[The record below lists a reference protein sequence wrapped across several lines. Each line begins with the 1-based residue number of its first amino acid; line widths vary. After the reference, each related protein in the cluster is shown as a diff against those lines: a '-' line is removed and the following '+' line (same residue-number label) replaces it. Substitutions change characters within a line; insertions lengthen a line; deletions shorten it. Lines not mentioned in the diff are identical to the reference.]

1 MFRGPLLVIA
11 KIPTYVDA
19 VCRFGL
25 VHVNSGFQLLIN
37 TFMKKRFLLAGLP
50 LVSVLTLAL
59 TVADEPK
66 PKRGIDLS
74 GMDPTVSPRQDF
86 YRYVN
91 GAWLKNT
98 EIPASQT
105 SWGSFN
111 TLADANQKNLRVLL
125 EAAAADRKAVK
136 GSLTQ
141 RVGDFYAAAMDSAAI
156 EKRGYEPVKP
166 ILAEIE
172 RIKSVEDLLT
182 YAASHPLEGGST
194 ILGAGVGQDA
204 KNPDTHIVS
213 LRQTGTGLPEK
224 DYYTKTDEATVKV
237 REAYKT
243 YIATLFTLTGTPETE
258 ARKQAEEILAL
269 ETKIAASHRGRVE
282 LRNPIANYNKFATK
296 DFAAKVPNLDLPK
309 RLKTLR
315 MDVDTIIVGQP
326 GYYETL
332 NGLIQSEPLD
342 VWKNKLKFSALSS
355 AASYLSSPFV
365 KASFEYSGRTLSGQ
379 KQQQELWKRR
389 ASLTDG
395 TMGELLGQLYVRDY
409 FKPESKKRMDELVEN
424 LRTVFARR
432 IKKLDWMSE
441 ETKAEALKK
450 LAAFTPKVGYPTK
463 WKNYDGVVIDR
474 NDFFGNVKAL
484 GKWRYEEQ
492 LAKLGKPVDKTEWGM
507 TPPTV
512 NAYYSPLRNEIVFP
526 AGILQW
532 PFFDPNADDAV
543 NYGAIGTVIGHE
555 MTHGFDDSGRQFN
568 YMGMLKNWWKNED
581 AEAFKKRAQLV
592 IDQYDGYTVL
602 DGLHVKGQL
611 TLGENL
617 ADLGGMSI
625 AYEAFKTLT
634 PQGKSSQKIDGFTPD
649 QRFFIG
655 FAQMWRNKSRDEA
668 LRLRVN
674 TDPHSP
680 GEFRTNGPLSN
691 FEPFYKA
698 FGVQPG
704 DKMYRPDS
712 VRAAIW

>member
-1 MFRGPLLVIA
+1 MTLKRFSFPLLVTGGA
-11 KIPTYVDA
+11 
-19 VCRFGL
+19 
-25 VHVNSGFQLLIN
+25 
-37 TFMKKRFLLAGLP
+37 
-50 LVSVLTLAL
+50 LAL
-59 TVADEPK
+59 AFVADDPK
-66 PKRGIDLS
+66 PVRGLDIS
-74 GMDPTVSPRQDF
+74 GMDKSVSPREDF

-91 GAWLKNT
+91 GSFLKNT

-111 TLADANQKNLRVLL
+111 MLYDANQKNLKVLL
-125 EAAAADRKAVK
+125 EAAAASTVAADRKAAK

-141 RVGDFYAAAMDSAAI
+141 RVGDFYASGLDSVAI
-156 EKRGYEPVKP
+156 EKRGYDPLKPV
-166 ILAEIE
+166 LAEIE
-172 RIKSVEDLLT
+172 KIASVNHLLQ
-182 YAASHPLEGGST
+182 YAASHPLEGGTT

-204 KNPDTHIVS
+204 KDPDVHIVS

-237 REAYKT
+237 RNAYVT
-243 YIATLFTLTGTPETE
+243 YITTLFSLTGTPEAM
-258 ARKQAEEILAL
+258 ARKQAEAILAL
-269 ETKIAASHRGRVE
+269 ETKIAASHLGRVE
-282 LRNPIANYNKFATK
+282 MRDPIKQYNKFAVK
-296 DFAAKVPNLDLPK
+296 DFAAKVPNLDLGA

-315 MDVDTIIVGQP
+315 MAVDTIIVGQP
-326 GYYETL
+326 KYYETL
-332 NGLIQSEPLD
+332 NDLIKSEPLD
-342 VWKNKLKFSALSS
+342 VWKSKLKFAVLNGS
-355 AASYLSSPFV
+355 ASYLSSPFV
-365 KASFEYSGRTLSGQ
+365 KASFEYSGKTLSGQ
-379 KQQQELWKRR
+379 KVQQDLWKRR

-395 TMGELLGQLYVRDY
+395 LMGELLGQLYVRDY
-409 FKPESKKRMDELVEN
+409 FKPESKKRMDELVAN

-432 IKKLDWMSE
+432 IERLDWMSA
-441 ETKAEALKK
+441 ETKAQALRK

-463 WKNYDGVVIDR
+463 WKNYEGVVINR
-474 NDFFGNVKAL
+474 ADFYGNVKAL
-484 GKWRYEEQ
+484 GKWRYEES
-492 LAKLGKPVDKTEWGM
+492 LAKLGQPVDKTEWGM

-532 PFFDPNADDAV
+532 PFFDPNADDAI

-555 MTHGFDDSGRQFN
+555 MTHGFDDQGRQYN
-568 YMGMLKNWWKNED
+568 YMGMLKNWWKKED
-581 AEAFKKRAQLV
+581 GDLFKRKAQLV
-592 IDQYDGYTVL
+592 IDQYDNYTVL

-634 PQGKSSQKIDGFTPD
+634 PEGKSNEKIDGFTPN
-649 QRFFIG
+649 QRFFLG
-655 FAQMWRNKSRDEA
+655 FAQIWRNKTRDEA

-691 FEPFYKA
+691 FEPFYEA
-698 FGVQPG
+698 FGVKPG

-712 VRAAIW
+712 IRAKIW

>member
-1 MFRGPLLVIA
+1 MKRFSFPLLVTGGA
-11 KIPTYVDA
+11 
-19 VCRFGL
+19 
-25 VHVNSGFQLLIN
+25 
-37 TFMKKRFLLAGLP
+37 
-50 LVSVLTLAL
+50 LAL
-59 TVADEPK
+59 AFVADDPK
-66 PKRGIDLS
+66 PVRGLDLS
-74 GMDPTVSPRQDF
+74 GMDKSVNPREDF

-91 GAWLKNT
+91 GAWLKT
-98 EIPASQT
+98 AEIPASQT

-111 TLADANQKNLRVLL
+111 TLFDNNQKNLRVLL
-125 EAAAADRKAVK
+125 DAAAADRKAAK

-141 RVGDFYAAAMDSAAI
+141 RVGDFYASGLDSVAI

-172 RIKSVEDLLT
+172 RLKSVDELLT
-182 YAASHPLEGGST
+182 YAAAHPLEGGAT
-194 ILGAGVGQDA
+194 ILGAGVGQDS
-204 KNPDTHIVS
+204 KNPDTHIVN

-224 DYYTKTDEATVKV
+224 DYYTKTDEATLKI
-237 REAYKT
+237 RNAYVD
-243 YIATLFTLTGTPETE
+243 YITTLFTLTGTPEAA
-258 ARKQAEEILAL
+258 ARKQATDILAL
-269 ETKIAASHRGRVE
+269 ETKLAASHLSRIEQRD
-282 LRNPIANYNKFATK
+282 PIRQYNKFSQK
-296 DFAAKVPNLDLPK
+296 DFAAKVPNLNLTA
-309 RLKTLR
+309 RLAALR
-315 MDVDTIIVGQP
+315 MSGDSLIVAHP
-326 GYYETL
+326 AYYEAL
-332 NGLIQSEPLD
+332 NALIQSEPLET
-342 VWKNKLKFSALSS
+342 WKAKLRFSALNG
-355 AASYLSSPFV
+355 ASPYLSSPFV
-365 KASFEYSGRTLSGQ
+365 KANFEYNGKTLSGQ
-379 KQQQELWKRR
+379 KVQQELWKRR

-395 TMGELLGQLYVRDY
+395 LMGELLGQLYVRDY
-409 FKPESKKRMDELVEN
+409 FKPESKKRMDELVAN

-432 IKKLDWMSE
+432 IEKLDWMSA
-441 ETKAEALKK
+441 ETKAQALRK

-463 WKNYDGVVIDR
+463 WKNYDGVAISR
-474 NDFFGNVKAL
+474 TDFFGNVKAL
-484 GKWRYEEQ
+484 GKWRYDDQ
-492 LAKLGKPVDKTEWGM
+492 VGRLGKPVDKTEWGM

-512 NAYYSPLRNEIVFP
+512 NAYYSPVRNEIVFP

-555 MTHGFDDSGRQFN
+555 MTHGFDDQGRQYN
-568 YMGMLKNWWKNED
+568 YMGMLKNWWKKED
-581 AEAFKKRAQLV
+581 GDLFKRKAQLV
-592 IDQYDGYTVL
+592 IDQYDNYTVL

-634 PQGKSSQKIDGFTPD
+634 PEGKSSVQLDGFTPE

-655 FAQMWRNKSRDEA
+655 FAQMWRTKTRDEA

-691 FEPFYKA
+691 FEPFYTA
-698 FGVQPG
+698 FGVKPG

-712 VRAAIW
+712 LRAKIW

>member
-1 MFRGPLLVIA
+1 MTLKRFTFPLLVTGGA
-11 KIPTYVDA
+11 
-19 VCRFGL
+19 
-25 VHVNSGFQLLIN
+25 
-37 TFMKKRFLLAGLP
+37 
-50 LVSVLTLAL
+50 LAL
-59 TVADEPK
+59 AFVADDPK
-66 PKRGIDLS
+66 PVRGLDIS
-74 GMDPTVSPRQDF
+74 GMDKSVSPREDF

-91 GAWLKNT
+91 GSFLKNT

-111 TLADANQKNLRVLL
+111 MLYDSNQKNLKVLL
-125 EAAAADRKAVK
+125 EVAAADRKAAK

-141 RVGDFYAAAMDSAAI
+141 RVGDFYASGLDSVAI
-156 EKRGYEPVKP
+156 EKRGYEPLKP
-166 ILAEIE
+166 VLAEIE
-172 RIKSVEDLLT
+172 KIASVNDLLQ
-182 YAASHPLEGGST
+182 YAASHPLEGGTT

-204 KNPDTHIVS
+204 KDPDVHIVN

-224 DYYTKTDEATVKV
+224 DYYTKTDEATLKV
-237 REAYKT
+237 RNAYVT
-243 YIATLFTLTGTPETE
+243 YITTLFSLTGTPEAT
-258 ARKQAEEILAL
+258 ARKQAEAILAL
-269 ETKIAASHRGRVE
+269 ETKIADSHLGRVE
-282 LRNPIANYNKFATK
+282 MRDPIKQYNKFAVK
-296 DFAAKVPNLDLPK
+296 DFAAKVPNLDLGA

-315 MDVDTIIVGQP
+315 MAVDTIIVGQP
-326 GYYETL
+326 KYYETL
-332 NGLIQSEPLD
+332 NDLIKSEPLD
-342 VWKNKLKFSALSS
+342 VWKAKLKFAVLNGS
-355 AASYLSSPFV
+355 ASYLSSPFV
-365 KASFEYSGRTLSGQ
+365 KASFEYSGKTLSGQ
-379 KQQQELWKRR
+379 KIQQDLWKRR

-395 TMGELLGQLYVRDY
+395 LMGELLGQLYVRDY
-409 FKPESKKRMDELVEN
+409 FKPESKKRMDELVAN

-432 IKKLDWMSE
+432 IERLDWMSA
-441 ETKAEALKK
+441 ETKAQALKK

-474 NDFFGNVKAL
+474 ADFYGNVKAL
-484 GKWRYEEQ
+484 GKWRYEES
-492 LAKLGKPVDKTEWGM
+492 LGKLGQPVDKTEWGM

-532 PFFDPNADDAV
+532 PFFDPNADDAI

-555 MTHGFDDSGRQFN
+555 MTHGFDDQGRQYN
-568 YMGMLKNWWKNED
+568 YMGMLKNWWKKED
-581 AEAFKKRAQLV
+581 GDFFKKKAQLV
-592 IDQYDGYTVL
+592 IDQYDNYTVL

-634 PQGKSSQKIDGFTPD
+634 PEGKSNEKIDGFTPN
-649 QRFFIG
+649 QRFFLG
-655 FAQMWRNKSRDEA
+655 FAQIWRNKTRDEA

-691 FEPFYKA
+691 FEPFYEA
-698 FGVQPG
+698 FGVKPG

-712 VRAAIW
+712 IRAKIW